1 MAAVVGRSTRSLES
15 NMRYAGFWPRLGA
28 IFVDIIVMAP
38 LMVVSFWTLSA
49 SRTTGLLI
57 EILLASAFAFHN
69 IYFIGRW
76 GQTIGKM
83 ALKIRV
89 VRLNGAD
96 ARFRRAFYRH
106 AVDLAFSVATS
117 ALTIYA
123 LMSVTDQEY
132 SALIFDDRLELVEK
146 MTGAWIAVLS
156 WLSFAWVG
164 SELVVLLLNE
174 KRRALHDYIAGT
186 VVVHTKEACAAV

>member
-1 MAAVVGRSTRSLES
+1 
-15 NMRYAGFWPRLGA
+15 MRYAGFWPRFAA
-28 IFVDIIVMAP
+28 IIIDVIVSAP
-38 LMVVSFWTLSA
+38 VVAVSFWTFSA
-49 SRTTGLLI
+49 SRTTALLF
-57 EILLASAFAFHN
+57 ELPLACAFSLYN

-89 VRLNGAD
+89 VRLNGGEAG
-96 ARFRRAFYRH
+96 FKRAFYRH
-106 AVDLAFSVATS
+106 AVDFAFSVATS

-123 LMSVTDQEY
+123 LLSVSDLEY
-132 SALIFDDRLELVEK
+132 RMLVFDERLDLVEK
-146 MTGAWIAVLS
+146 KTGVWTSVVN
-156 WLSFAWVG
+156 WLTFAWVG

-186 VVVHTKEACAAV
+186 VVVHTSEGTVAV

>member
-1 MAAVVGRSTRSLES
+1 
-15 NMRYAGFWPRLGA
+15 MRYAGFWPRFAA
-28 IFVDIIVMAP
+28 IVVDLIVLAP
-38 LMVVSFWTLSA
+38 VIALSFWTLTA
-49 SRTTGLLI
+49 SRTTALLSELSI
-57 EILLASAFAFHN
+57 AFAFAFYN
-69 IYFIGRW
+69 IYFVGRW

-89 VRLNGAD
+89 VRLDGGEAG
-96 ARFRRAFYRH
+96 FKRALYRH

-123 LMSVTDQEY
+123 LTSVTEHEY
-132 SALIFDDRLELVEK
+132 SMLVFNERLELVESK
-146 MTGAWIAVLS
+146 TGAWPDVVN
-156 WLSFAWVG
+156 WLSFAWVM

-186 VVVHTKEACAAV
+186 VVIHTSEAPIAV